1 MKPLFL
7 ILLLSLTFNSF
18 AQTKKYYDRHDVYT
32 GVYLSNNLGNLAFV
46 QYENDGELA
55 LIRFEY
61 LTDFRSDNRFYMKL
75 SVQLYEYK
83 NFRFLTSLPPFYYSF
98 AKHKYNTPINFEI
111 QYKRK
116 LLLNVD
122 FYRDVPNISLRFRHK
137 F

>member
-1 MKPLFL
+1 MKTLFL

-32 GVYLSNNLGNLAFV
+32 GLYLSNKLGNLAFV

-55 LIRFEY
+55 LVRFEY
-61 LTDFRSDNRFYMKL
+61 LTNFVTDNR
-75 SVQLYEYK
+75 LYVKMSFQVYK
-83 NFRFLTSLPPFYYSF
+83 YKDFRFLTGLPPFYYSF
-98 AKHKYNTPINFEI
+98 AEHKYNTPINLEI
-111 QYKRK
+111 QFKRK

-122 FYRDVPNISLRFRHK
+122 FYRDVPNISLRLRHK

>member
-1 MKPLFL
+1 MKTLFL

-32 GVYLSNNLGNLAFV
+32 GLYLSNKLGNLAFV

-55 LIRFEY
+55 LVRFEY
-61 LTDFRSDNRFYMKL
+61 LTNFHQDNRLYVKMSFQVYKYKDFRL
-75 SVQLYEYK
+75 
-83 NFRFLTSLPPFYYSF
+83 LTGLPPFYYSF
-98 AKHKYNTPINFEI
+98 TEHKYNTPINLEI
-111 QYKRK
+111 QFKRK

-122 FYRDVPNISLRFRHK
+122 FYRDVPNISLRLRHK